1 MAPFSRPEG
10 LKSGRMTAKRK
21 YWTGTRKAPAQ
32 DKFFI
37 EALDPDLWERG
48 DANDWDACWH
58 TSMPA
63 PKVFKTMKRGAAINH
78 IPGNNALTVKSKLYE
93 TLVQAREAAPSQDM
107 RDRLSFFPE
116 TYLMP
121 ADYNALQAE
130 AFTHPDKKWIVKP
143 KRLSRGRGIR
153 VEADA
158 GAVPIENDW
167 LVQEYLARPHLYDG
181 YKYVLRLYLLIAGVE
196 PLRIY
201 LYRDGFVKLASEAY
215 RDGDYEN
222 LYAHLTNPDIN
233 ALNETKSA
241 PVVFHSF
248 DAYCARLRDEGA
260 DPDAFFDKVRDIA
273 VLTGIAARDQMRKR
287 LRASGAFAPGC
298 FELIGLD
305 CMVDADLKPW
315 LLECNLSPS
324 LDICAEPEHGGD
336 YEAATKKGVVEDF
349 ISIMALNDL
358 AEDHADFL
366 DEALLG
372 SATERERAR
381 SGRFE
386 CVYPAADAGAFLPY
400 FQGPRYADAVLAER
414 AAPEALHSYR
424 LAPAGVHEIVS
435 DDELA
440 LVNAQTGKIQT
451 PGPAASFMWLKAAAG
466 DTPDAIADALS
477 ATVGGGSASDAEK
490 AAFRKEVW
498 ETLANW
504 GAEGLLRPAVDAP
517 APPSATITEPSSA
530 WRGGDF
536 IRWNEG
542 TIRIR
547 YGAGEIASRL
557 APLIRPWRVND
568 DAAARAIDIVR
579 AHAGYGIVDGSRLL
593 RARLKLAEIAGFL
606 LQMLLNEYQQKNQ
619 NAVIL
624 NAALCE
630 TSPDSAVLFIGTG
643 RDETALAFCT
653 ETNTVFRGGAIA
665 LEETSNVVSPLPVPA
680 RIGADDAAIVI
691 ADPGPLQLW
700 NDKRGYFIS
709 ASGQDSEDTRCR
721 IQAVFALRDSA
732 KGNEAITPLNGK
744 AGLLALSAA
753 RRPTPFTFDA
763 QSMETLQAQA
773 NAAPVY
779 EVRSADI
786 KNAAR
791 ECARR
796 INDLSL

>member
-1 MAPFSRPEG
+1 
-10 LKSGRMTAKRK
+10 MTVKRK

-48 DANDWDACWH
+48 DAKDWDACWH

-93 TLVQAREAAPSQDM
+93 TLVQARNAAPSQEM

-121 ADYNALQAE
+121 ADYHALQTE
-130 AFTHPDKKWIVKP
+130 AFTHPDRKWIVKP

-153 VEADA
+153 LEADA
-158 GAVPIENDW
+158 GAVPVENDW
-167 LVQEYLARPHLYDG
+167 LAQEYLARPHLYDG

-196 PLRIY
+196 PLRVY
-201 LYRDGFVKLASEAY
+201 LYRDGFVKLASETY

-233 ALNETKSA
+233 ALNEAKSA

-248 DAYCARLRDEGA
+248 DAYRARLRDQGA
-260 DPDAFFDKVRDIA
+260 DPDALFDNVRDIA

-305 CMVDADLKPW
+305 CMIDADLKPW

-324 LDICAEPEHGGD
+324 LDICAAPEQGGD

-349 ISIMALNDL
+349 VSIMALNDPD
-358 AEDHADFL
+358 EDHADFL
-366 DEALLG
+366 DQVLLG
-372 SATERERAR
+372 PAAERERAR
-381 SGRFE
+381 AGRFG

-400 FQGPRYADAVLAER
+400 FQGPRYADAMLAESL
-414 AAPEALHSYR
+414 APEALQSYR
-424 LAPAGVHEIVS
+424 LAPAGVHEIIS

-440 LVNAQTGKIQT
+440 LVNAQNGKMQT
-451 PGPAASFMWLKAAAG
+451 PGPAASFMWLKATAG
-466 DTPDAIADALS
+466 ETPDAIADALG
-477 ATVGGGSASDAEK
+477 ATAGGGSASDAEK

-498 ETLANW
+498 ETLAGW
-504 GAEGLLRPAVDAP
+504 TAEGLLRPAVDTLA
-517 APPSATITEPSSA
+517 APSASITGPSSA
-530 WRGGDF
+530 WRGEDF
-536 IRWNEG
+536 IRWNEE

-547 YGAGEIASRL
+547 YGADEVASRL
-557 APLIRPWRVND
+557 APLIRAWRVKE
-568 DAAARAIDIVR
+568 DAAARTIDIVR
-579 AHAGYGIVDGSRLL
+579 ARAGYGVVDGARLL
-593 RARLKLAEIAGFL
+593 RAGLKLAGVANIL
-606 LQMLLNEYQQKNQ
+606 LQLLLDEYQQKNQ
-619 NAVIL
+619 NAVIF
-624 NAALCE
+624 NAGLCE
-630 TSPDSAVLFIGTG
+630 ISPNSAVLFIGTE

-653 ETNTVFRGGAIA
+653 ETSAVFRGGAVA
-665 LEETSNVVSPLPVPA
+665 LEETPNVASPLPVPA
-680 RIGADDAAIVI
+680 RIRADDAAIT
-691 ADPGPLQLW
+691 DPGPLQLW
-700 NDKRGYFIS
+700 NGKRGYFIS
-709 ASGQDSEDTRCR
+709 ASGQDGEDSAKR
-721 IQAVFALRDSA
+721 IQAIFALRGQA
-732 KGNEAITPLNGK
+732 EGNEELALLNGK
-744 AGLLALSAA
+744 ANLLALSAA
-753 RRPTPFTFDA
+753 RRPTPYALGA
-763 QSMETLQAQA
+763 QQMKALQAWA
-773 NAAPVY
+773 NAVPVY

-796 INDLSL
+796 INAM